1 MHTEV
6 MAVTL
11 EQARA
16 LDAFERL
23 GTFARAAKEL
33 HKGHTAV
40 LYALRTLE
48 EQTGLTLLD
57 RRGYRTRLTP
67 AGMRVLER
75 CRKLLEAE
83 RALETLCLEIQSGWE
98 PSLRIVFD
106 GIFPVAPILRVVK
119 LIAEDKAPTKMD
131 VTAEFLAGVET
142 TFLAEEADLMISVL
156 PPASPQLRALALAP
170 IRAVL
175 VAQRTHPLARGR
187 RERTADELAS
197 HVLLTVRGSDP
208 RLQLSTMGLEQ
219 QSTVRLND
227 FASKKAGLLAG
238 MGFGWM
244 PEYLIADELRRGKL
258 VRVRWKGESTHTFA
272 PRLYHH
278 AGRTL
283 GRAASRVIDELRSG
297 QAGEAA

>member
-1 MHTEV
+1 

-23 GTFARAAKEL
+23 GTFARAAEEL

-48 EQTGLTLLD
+48 EQTRLTLLD
-57 RRGYRTRLTP
+57 RRAYRTRLTP

-83 RALETLCLEIQSGWE
+83 RALEALCLEIQSGWE

-131 VTAEFLAGVET
+131 VAAEFLAGVEA

-175 VAQRTHPLARGR
+175 VAHRTHALTQGR
-187 RERTADELAS
+187 RERSSDELAS

-227 FASKKAGLLAG
+227 FASKKVGLLTG

-244 PEYLIADELRRGKL
+244 PEYLIDDELRRGKL

-278 AGRTL
+278 AGRPL
-283 GRAASRVIDELRSG
+283 GRAASRVIDELR
-297 QAGEAA
+297 